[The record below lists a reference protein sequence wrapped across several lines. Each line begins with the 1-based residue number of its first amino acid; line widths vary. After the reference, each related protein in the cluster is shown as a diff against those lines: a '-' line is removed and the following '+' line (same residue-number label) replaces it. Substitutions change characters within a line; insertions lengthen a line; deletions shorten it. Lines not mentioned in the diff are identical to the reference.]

1 MNRIDAHRIDSRE
14 TIAIHCHALRG
25 VATFLEAF
33 PTLIRASQHDG
44 IGELLQAELGPGS
57 PSQWEW
63 ERFTEV
69 LVRIA
74 IRNVAENPDMIS
86 DAFQSITPPVARNG
100 AEARALIDAHGSYV
114 SYDSSRTPRS
124 V

>member
-1 MNRIDAHRIDSRE
+1 MNRIDPYRIDSRE

-25 VATFLEAF
+25 VADFLEAF

-44 IGELLQAELGPGS
+44 IGEQLQEQLGPGT

-63 ERFTEV
+63 ERFTAV
-69 LVRIA
+69 LLDIA
-74 IRNVAENPDMIS
+74 IRHVASNPDLIS

-100 AEARALIDAHGSYV
+100 AEARAMLEMQGANNGKL
-114 SYDSSRTPRS
+114 
-124 V
+124 